1 MEGNEVR
8 RNYGNTCRS
17 CSTAKRIAEIL
28 RAALDNIA
36 EAFISNSKATIN
48 RWKDSGADITLVKQN
63 LRKLE
68 EGVLAEF
75 HAD

>member
-1 MEGNEVR
+1 MA
-8 RNYGNTCRS
+8 NTCRPGP
-17 CSTAKRIAEIL
+17 AEKRIAEIP
-28 RAALDNIA
+28 RAVLDNIA

-48 RWKDSGADITLVKQN
+48 RWKGSGADINLVKQN

-75 HAD
+75 RAD